1 MVKQLCD
8 LYRWKAFV
16 NVPPASPA
24 ALAAFQRCLT
34 EPAAQTRQRVERAYA
49 IGLQVSD

>member
-1 MVKQLCD
+1 MKRLCD

-16 NVPPASPA
+16 NVPPADPA
-24 ALAAFQRCLT
+24 ALAAAFQRCLT

-49 IGLQVSD
+49 IGLRVSD